1 MSFKLN
7 KTAYEKLIQ
16 EDINE
21 LNHVLPEYSLIRRHI
36 VEVLNW
42 SVKSEYPDDQKS
54 NETKFAELQ
63 STIDQQNAEIEGFR
77 EHIKETFNSK
87 ESECE
92 SLRNNLTQVMNQKI
106 EALNEE
112 LFDKTAEYDYVMNE
126 LEEAV
131 FLRDKF
137 KKQIDKNNTWF
148 DVDSKTPENHNL
160 VLVKLK
166 NGATTIGRV
175 YDDGEWGIF
184 KFQNSGVVFQ
194 KPTHWMYLPS

>member
-1 MSFKLN
+1 MKPEEIKLREECATEACETLTEN
-7 KTAYEKLIQ
+7 NITFANDESEVECINIISGLIVQ
-16 EDINE
+16 
-21 LNHVLPEYSLIRRHI
+21 VS
-36 VEVLNW
+36 
-42 SVKSEYPDDQKS
+42 
-54 NETKFAELQ
+54 ELQ

-112 LFDKTAEYDYVMNE
+112 LFNKTAEYDYVMNE